1 MTWKGTDHIHCCT
14 QIINL
19 EEEEKEKKRKKK
31 EKQLS
36 HRLGSHAR
44 TRVQRN
50 RGAHGARKT
59 RRRPPPP
66 RKRTKTNRSG
76 GGRLLALPAWM
87 QMPGVAWMRLPH
99 RAPATG
105 CKHQRR
111 ACVCSSSCTQCAPS
125 RGRPRAAESRQGS
138 RSKQTPAAS
147 ARLTAGASRSSG
159 RRWFY

>member
-105 CKHQRR
+105 CKHKRR
-111 ACVCSSSCTQCAPS
+111 ACVCSSSPQRQRQTTCCREQAGIPLQTNTGCIS
-125 RGRPRAAESRQGS
+125 SSHRRGLPVLWPEVI
-138 RSKQTPAAS
+138 
-147 ARLTAGASRSSG
+147 LLD
-159 RRWFY
+159 